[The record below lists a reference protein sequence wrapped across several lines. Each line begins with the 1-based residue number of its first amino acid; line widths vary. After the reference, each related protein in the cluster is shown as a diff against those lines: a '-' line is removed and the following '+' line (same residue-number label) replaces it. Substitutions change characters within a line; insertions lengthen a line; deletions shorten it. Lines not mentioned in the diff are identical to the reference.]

1 MMKKIFTPLKINGM
15 VLPNRFVRSATFDN
29 LGKDGMVSEAQLE
42 LYRALSQGEIGL
54 IISGGIFPTLDGL
67 GAPGQLGAHTDDVI
81 PGFQRLVDVVH
92 RNGGRIAAQI
102 LHGGFRCQEKV
113 SGFQPIGPSA
123 MFYEETGQ
131 QVRELS
137 SDEIYELV
145 ESYVQA
151 ARRLIEA
158 GFDAVQ
164 LHGAHGWLLSA
175 FLSPVMNKRQ
185 DEWGGSWEA
194 RSRFVRLI
202 YEGIR
207 KLAGPE
213 YPIMIKF
220 GFKDYHA
227 DGKSLSEGIETT
239 LMLESLGMDAIELSE
254 GIEPKWG
261 HHIRVNAL
269 KPYYKEE
276 CSKARQALSL
286 PLILVGGM
294 RKLRDMKDV
303 IDSDLADA
311 VSLCRP
317 FINAPDMVRRFKQGT
332 ADSSECNSCNECI
345 ELMLEG
351 RFQCALA

>member
-1 MMKKIFTPLKINGM
+1 MRKIFTPLEINGM
-15 VLPNRFVRSATFDN
+15 VLQNRFVRSATFDN
-29 LGKDGMVSEAQLE
+29 LGRHGMVSEAQLE
-42 LYRALSQGEIGL
+42 LYGELSKGEIGL
-54 IISGGIFPTLDGL
+54 IISGGIYPTPDGL
-67 GAPGQLGAHTDDVI
+67 GAPGQMGANTDDMI
-81 PGFQRLVDVVH
+81 PGLRRLVDTVH
-92 RNGGRIAAQI
+92 KNNSKIAAQI
-102 LHGGFRCQEKV
+102 LHGGFRCQEEV

-145 ESYVQA
+145 ESYMQA

-175 FLSPVMNKRQ
+175 FLSPVMNKRE
-185 DEWGGSWEA
+185 DEWGGSAEG
-194 RSRFVRLI
+194 RSRFVRCI

-207 KLAGPE
+207 ELAGPD
-213 YPIMIKF
+213 YPIMIKL

-227 DGKSLSEGIETT
+227 DGKPLSEGIETA

-261 HHIRVNAL
+261 HHIRPDAL
-269 KPYYKEE
+269 EPYYKEE
-276 CSKARQALSL
+276 CLKARQALSL

-294 RKLRDMKDV
+294 RRLHDMQGV
-303 IDSDLADA
+303 IDDGIADA

-317 FINAPDMVRRFKQGT
+317 FINAPDIVRRFKQGAT
-332 ADSSECNSCNECI
+332 ESSECNSCNECI

-351 RFQCALA
+351 RFQCALK

>member
-1 MMKKIFTPLKINGM
+1 MKKIFTPLEINGM
-15 VLPNRFVRSATFDN
+15 VLQNRFVRSATVDN
-29 LGKDGMVSEAQLE
+29 LGKHGMVSEAQLE
-42 LYRALSQGEIGL
+42 LYRTLSKGEIGL
-54 IISGGIFPTLDGL
+54 LISGGVYPTVDGL
-67 GAPGQLGAHTDDVI
+67 AAPGQLGAHTDDVI
-81 PGFQRLVDVVH
+81 PGLRRLVDVVH
-92 RNGGRIAAQI
+92 KNNGRIAAQI
-102 LHGGFRCQEKV
+102 LHGGFRCQTEV
-113 SGFQPIGPSA
+113 SGFQPIGPSV
-123 MFYEETGQ
+123 MFYEETGL

-151 ARRLIEA
+151 ARRLIES

-185 DEWGGSWEA
+185 DEWGGSSET

-213 YPIMIKF
+213 YPVMIKL

-227 DGKSLSEGIETT
+227 GGKPLSEGIETAV
-239 LMLESLGMDAIELSE
+239 MLESLGIDAIELSE

-261 HHIRVNAL
+261 NHIRPDAL
-269 KPYYKEE
+269 EPYYKEE
-276 CSKARQALSL
+276 CLKARQALSL

-294 RKLRDMKDV
+294 RKLRDMQGV
-303 IDSDLADA
+303 IDDGIADA
-311 VSLCRP
+311 ISLCRP
-317 FINAPDMVRRFKQGT
+317 FINAPDIVRRFKGGA

-345 ELMLEG
+345 ELMLGG
-351 RFQCALA
+351 RFQCVLT

>member
-1 MMKKIFTPLKINGM
+1 MKKIFAPLEINGM
-15 VLPNRFVRSATFDN
+15 VLQNRFVRSATVDN
-29 LGKDGMVSEAQLE
+29 LGKHGMVSEAQLE
-42 LYRALSQGEIGL
+42 LYRTLSEGEIGL
-54 IISGGIFPTLDGL
+54 IMSGGIYPTSNGL
-67 GAPGQLGAHTDDVI
+67 AAPGQLGAHTDDVI
-81 PGFQRLVDVVH
+81 PGLRRLVDVVH
-92 RNGGRIAAQI
+92 ENNGKIAAQI
-102 LHGGFRCQEKV
+102 LHGGFRCQTEV

-123 MFYEETGQ
+123 MFYEETGL

-137 SDEIYELV
+137 SGEIYELV

-151 ARRLIEA
+151 ARRLIES

-175 FLSPVMNKRQ
+175 FLSPVMNRRQ
-185 DEWGGSWEA
+185 DEWGGTSKA

-213 YPIMIKF
+213 YPIMIKL
-220 GFKDYHA
+220 GFKDYHEY
-227 DGKSLSEGIETT
+227 GKPLSEGIETA

-261 HHIRVNAL
+261 NHIRVNAL
-269 KPYYKEE
+269 EPYYREE
-276 CSKARQALSL
+276 CSIARQALSL

-294 RKLRDMKDV
+294 RRLSDMQDV
-303 IDSDLADA
+303 IDDGLADA

-345 ELMLEG
+345 ERMLEG
-351 RFQCALA
+351 RFQCVLK

>member
-1 MMKKIFTPLKINGM
+1 MHKIFTPFEINGM
-15 VLPNRFVRSATFDN
+15 VLQNRFVRSATVDN
-29 LGKDGMVSEAQLE
+29 LGEHGMVSEAQLG
-42 LYRALSQGEIGL
+42 LYGALSKGEIGL
-54 IISGGIFPTLDGL
+54 IISGGVYPTLDGL
-67 GAPGQLGAHTDDVI
+67 GAPGQLGAHTDDMI
-81 PGFQRLVDVVH
+81 PGLKRLVDVVH
-92 RNGGRIAAQI
+92 LNNSKIAAQI
-102 LHGGFRCQEKV
+102 LHGGFRCQEEV

-175 FLSPVMNKRQ
+175 FLSPVMNNRQ
-185 DEWGGSWEA
+185 DEWGGSQKA

-207 KLAGPE
+207 KLAGPD
-213 YPIMIKF
+213 YPIMIKL
-220 GFKDYHA
+220 GFKDYHE
-227 DGKSLSEGIETT
+227 DGKPLSEGIETA

-261 HHIRVNAL
+261 NHIRVNAL
-269 KPYYKEE
+269 EPYYKEE
-276 CSKARQALSL
+276 CLKARKALSL

-294 RKLRDMKDV
+294 RKLCDMQGV
-303 IDSDLADA
+303 IDDGIADA

-317 FINAPDMVRRFKQGT
+317 FINSPDMVRRFKQGT
-332 ADSSECNSCNECI
+332 AESSECNSCNECI
-345 ELMLEG
+345 ELMLE
-351 RFQCALA
+351 RRIQCVLT

>member
-1 MMKKIFTPLKINGM
+1 MRKIFTALEINGM
-15 VLPNRFVRSATFDN
+15 VLQNRFVRSATFDN
-29 LGKDGMVSEAQLE
+29 LGQHGMVSEAQLE
-42 LYRALSQGEIGL
+42 LYGALSRGEIGL
-54 IISGGIFPTLDGL
+54 IISGGIYPTLDGL
-67 GAPGQLGAHTDDVI
+67 GAPGQLGAHTDDMI
-81 PGFQRLVDVVH
+81 PGLRRLSDVVH
-92 RNGGRIAAQI
+92 GNKGKIAAQI
-102 LHGGFRCQEKV
+102 LHGGFRCKTEV

-123 MFYEETGQ
+123 IFYEETGLR
-131 QVRELS
+131 VRELS

-151 ARRLIEA
+151 ARRLIES

-185 DEWGGSWEA
+185 DEWGGSSEA

-207 KLAGPE
+207 KVAGPD
-213 YPIMIKF
+213 YPIMIKL

-227 DGKSLSEGIETT
+227 DGKPLFEGIETAI
-239 LMLESLGMDAIELSE
+239 MLESLGMDAIELSE

-261 HHIRVNAL
+261 HHIRSDAL
-269 KPYYKEE
+269 EPYYREE
-276 CSKARQALSL
+276 CLKARQALSL

-294 RKLRDMKDV
+294 RKLRDMHGV
-303 IDSDLADA
+303 IDDGLADA

-317 FINAPDMVRRFKQGT
+317 FINAPDIVRRFKAGT
-332 ADSSECNSCNECI
+332 ADSSECNSCNGCI
-345 ELMLEG
+345 ERMLEG
-351 RFQCALA
+351 RFQCVLT

>member
-1 MMKKIFTPLKINGM
+1 
-15 VLPNRFVRSATFDN
+15 
-29 LGKDGMVSEAQLE
+29 MVSEAQLE
-42 LYRALSQGEIGL
+42 LYEELSKGEIGL

-81 PGFQRLVDVVH
+81 PGLKRLVDVVH
-92 RNGGRIAAQI
+92 ENNGKIAAQI
-102 LHGGFRCQEKV
+102 LHGGFRCQEEI
-113 SGFQPIGPSA
+113 SGYQPIGPSA

-145 ESYVQA
+145 ESFVQA
-151 ARRLIEA
+151 ACRLIEA
-158 GFDAVQ
+158 GFDAIQ

-175 FLSPVMNKRQ
+175 FLSPVMNKRW
-185 DEWGGSWEA
+185 DEWGGSSEA

-207 KLAGPE
+207 KLAGTE
-213 YPIMIKF
+213 YPIMIKL
-220 GFKDYHA
+220 GFRDYHA
-227 DGKSLSEGIETT
+227 DGKPLSEGIETA
-239 LMLESLGMDAIELSE
+239 LKLESRGMDAIELSE
-254 GIEPKWG
+254 GIEKKWG

-269 KPYYKEE
+269 EPYYKEE
-276 CSKARQALSL
+276 CQKARQALSL

-294 RKLRDMKDV
+294 RKLGDMESV
-303 IDSDLADA
+303 IDEDIADA

-317 FINAPDMVRRFKQGT
+317 FINAPELVRRFKQGT
-332 ADSSECNSCNECI
+332 IDSSECNSCNECI

-351 RFQCALA
+351 RFQCVLS

>member
-1 MMKKIFTPLKINGM
+1 MQKIFTPLEINKM
-15 VLPNRFVRSATFDN
+15 VLPNRFVRSATVDN
-29 LGKDGMVSEAQLE
+29 LGEHGRVSEAQLE
-42 LYRALSQGEIGL
+42 LYRALSKGEIGL

-81 PGFQRLVDVVH
+81 PGLRRLVEVVH
-92 RNGGRIAAQI
+92 ENKGNIAAQI
-102 LHGGFRCQEKV
+102 LHGGFRCQTEV

-123 MFYEETGQ
+123 MFYEETGL

-151 ARRLIEA
+151 ARRLIES

-164 LHGAHGWLLSA
+164 LHSAHGWLLSA
-175 FLSPVMNKRQ
+175 FLSPVMNRRD
-185 DEWGGSWEA
+185 DEWGGSSKA

-207 KLAGPE
+207 EVAGPE
-213 YPIMIKF
+213 YPIMIKL
-220 GFKDYHA
+220 GFKDYHE
-227 DGKSLSEGIETT
+227 DGKPLSEGIETA

-254 GIEPKWG
+254 GIESKWG
-261 HHIRVNAL
+261 HHIRVNVL
-269 KPYYKEE
+269 EPYYKEE
-276 CSKARQALSL
+276 CLKARQALSL

-294 RKLRDMKDV
+294 RKLRDMQDI
-303 IDSDLADA
+303 IDDGIADA

-317 FINAPDMVRRFKQGT
+317 FINAPDMVRRFKEGT

-345 ELMLEG
+345 ERMLEG
-351 RFQCALA
+351 RFQCVLK